1 MLARESAALSS
12 VAFTKLL
19 LCLMQLYKGKSGRSL
34 AYFIDLLMA
43 YLSRRLAMKEMHTI
57 ELKNEQKQGDK
68 RKQIL
73 FLRLGMAYLILYA
86 SALGYH
92 G

>member
-19 LCLMQLYKGKSGRSL
+19 LCLMRLYKGKSARSL
-34 AYFIDLLMA
+34 AYFTDLLMA
-43 YLSRRLAMKEMHTI
+43 YLPRLLVLREMHKI